1 MHISLGMQM
10 SLMRKDNKLQTKQTK
25 EQNMVN
31 SLCESGER
39 NVAQGSGLEIPGCNP
54 CPGIV

>member
-1 MHISLGMQM
+1 M